1 MRHALAT
8 HAHAIVADDDG
19 AVVVPRSAVLAGH
32 GVEYLDYQSYLAVP
46 Q

>member
-8 HAHAIVADDDG
+8 HTQAIVADDDG
-19 AVVVPRSAVLAGH
+19 VVVVPRSAVPAGH
-32 GVEYLDYQSYLAVP
+32 GVEYLDYQSCLAVP